1 MSIYNQQHSICH
13 TFDGHSNLWS
23 SKTELLPCH
32 ELDDDSSCSID
43 ADVRIQ
49 YVFKSFPQS
58 LTSTTAK
65 TSLSAL
71 STSLSS
77 PSKSIAFKSDSISNI
92 TNIVHSAYRYYDNS
106 NVSQFYSSN
115 IPSDDI
121 NQLKPSVII
130 RKNLRNPL
138 LDLWFSAHKHASTND
153 NILFLLVATSDYADL
168 LTNFLC
174 YTTYLH
180 ITNFLVITQDDVIMN
195 IAMKFHIGFY
205 VPSFDDYHDNII
217 NHHHQDD
224 YHDHVIN
231 HHHHQEDYHDVN
243 RNYHDDD
250 DSKSKK
256 NDMSNAEFGSV
267 NYQRLILRRTESALE
282 LLLMGYH
289 PIIVDID
296 TVWKSN
302 PMEYIPWSQH
312 YHHGNYRDDNND
324 SSSSIDESITYD
336 IAIVDDSGEVC
347 GCFIAL
353 HYTEQSILFW
363 RKVVLMHR
371 ELVSNAIH
379 DARLS
384 KFDESEQKILTR
396 LIYKRQY
403 DGALAVMA
411 LPPRMFPSG
420 FTYFNTHM
428 YIKDKYDEVVK
439 HQHSHDNYSNSNHHD
454 LIDNSNDASLHSDDD
469 IRSIPAIIHNNFI
482 VGRELKQARFQRYKL
497 WKVTRRRGKNH
508 YSTDCY

>member
-1 MSIYNQQHSICH
+1 MLKSMSIHNQQHSICH

-32 ELDDDSSCSID
+32 ELDADSSCSID
-43 ADVRIQ
+43 ADVQIQ
-49 YVFKSFPQS
+49 YVFESVPQS

-92 TNIVHSAYRYYDNS
+92 TNIVDSAYRYYDNS
-106 NVSQFYSSN
+106 NVTQFYSSS

-121 NQLKPSVII
+121 NQLKPSVIV
-130 RKNLRNPL
+130 RKNLRNPF

-205 VPSFDDYHDNII
+205 VPSFDDYHDHI
-217 NHHHQDD
+217 
-224 YHDHVIN
+224 IN
-231 HHHHQEDYHDVN
+231 HHHHQEDDHDVN

-312 YHHGNYRDDNND
+312 YHHGNYRDDNNN

-454 LIDNSNDASLHSDDD
+454 LVDKSNDASLHSDDD

-508 YSTDCY
+508 NSTDCY

>member
-1 MSIYNQQHSICH
+1 MSIHNQQQQHYSICH

-23 SKTELLPCH
+23 SQTELLPCQG
-32 ELDDDSSCSID
+32 LDDNPLCSIG
-43 ADVRIQ
+43 ADVRIE
-49 YVFKSFPQS
+49 YVFESVPQS
-58 LTSTTAK
+58 FTSTAK
-65 TSLSAL
+65 TYLSAS

-77 PSKSIAFKSDSISNI
+77 PSKSITFNSDSILHI
-92 TNIVHSAYRYYDNS
+92 TNIVDSSAYHYYDKS
-106 NVSQFYSSN
+106 NVTQFYSSN
-115 IPSDDI
+115 IPSDEI
-121 NQLKPSVII
+121 NQLKSSVII
-130 RKNLRNPL
+130 RKNLQNPF
-138 LDLWFSAHKHASTND
+138 LDLWFSAHKHASTYD

-174 YTTYLH
+174 YTTYIH

-195 IAMKFHIGFY
+195 IAMKFHIGVY
-205 VPSFDDYHDNII
+205 SPSFDDYHDVIR
-217 NHHHQDD
+217 NHHHDD
-224 YHDHVIN
+224 
-231 HHHHQEDYHDVN
+231 
-243 RNYHDDD
+243 DDD
-250 DSKSKK
+250 DSKSKN

-312 YHHGNYRDDNND
+312 YHHSNHHDDNND
-324 SSSSIDESITYD
+324 NRSSTDESITYD

-353 HYTEQSILFW
+353 HYTGQSILFW

-403 DGALAVMA
+403 DGVLEVMT
-411 LPPRMFPSG
+411 LSPRMFPSG

-428 YIKDKYDEVVK
+428 YINSSGSRFDSTIGFDSDNEVAK
-439 HQHSHDNYSNSNHHD
+439 HQHSHDNYSNSNHD
-454 LIDNSNDASLHSDDD
+454 LFDDNNDERLHSDDD

-482 VGRELKQARFQRYKL
+482 VGRELKQARFQRYNL
-497 WKVTRRRGKNH
+497 WKITRRRGKNLN
-508 YSTDCY
+508 SSVVLID